1 MLICRGFGH
10 FSLVISSVIL
20 LISGLLSTF
29 VGSASGFGKNIGLL
43 QIAGVHS
50 SQPDG
55 GGDEGDGSTGENVTS
70 RDRIGRALALETF
83 DTVWGLIRDT
93 HFDKNY
99 NGVDWNGVRD
109 ELRPKA
115 AEIETNHE
123 LREILSDMVGRLN
136 QSHFGI
142 IPAEAAD
149 PLGKSSERKKGKG
162 STERGDEVGAKTVAE
177 GPSVGAKK
185 AKGGESEKQATTKG
199 AKKLGAPEI
208 ETDEHSGAMRIKG
221 AKAKGERTGAAGRK
235 KPSKGTNERGKK
247 SLENG
252 GTVGFDIRYLDGS
265 VVVTDVERDGPAYKA
280 GVRRGWIVVAIDG
293 ESMDDLA
300 EAVSE
305 GAGGRSLGLYMW
317 QVVSRMLGG
326 SEGSRA
332 TFVMLDGRGEEQE
345 IEIVR
350 VLEEGQTV
358 KFGNLPPLHVSFDS
372 YRIVAE
378 NSAAISGTGIIK
390 FSIWMIP
397 VMKPFGEAMEE
408 FADADGIILDLRGN
422 LGGLGGMVMGIGG
435 YFFDKPIPLGTMHQR
450 GQSLKFNVNPRRV
463 SMSGKAMKPYSGPVA
478 ILLDGESAS
487 TTEVFASGMQAQGR
501 VRIFGSTSAG
511 MALPSVATE
520 LPNGD
525 VLLHAIADFID
536 PNGVSVEGRGV
547 IPDERVGLTRNSL
560 LEGRDLPLEAAMNWI
575 AKNRG
580 LVWEYKKSK

>member
-1 MLICRGFGH
+1 MLICRKFCRLSMLSA
-10 FSLVISSVIL
+10 SLML
-20 LISGLLSTF
+20 FISGLLSAF
-29 VGSASGFGKNIGLL
+29 AGSASGLGENIGLL
-43 QIAGVHS
+43 QIASVHY
-50 SQPDG
+50 SQPD
-55 GGDEGDGSTGENVTS
+55 DEGEGSTGESTTTRGQIS
-70 RDRIGRALALETF
+70 RSLALETF
-83 DTVWGLIRDT
+83 DTVWELIRDT
-93 HFDKNY
+93 HFDENY
-99 NGVDWNGVRD
+99 NGVDWKGVRD

-115 AEIETNHE
+115 AEVETNHE
-123 LREILSDMVGRLN
+123 LREILNDMVGRLN

-149 PLGKSSERKKGKG
+149 PLGNRNERKKGKG
-162 STERGDEVGAKTVAE
+162 PTERQGEVGTKKVAKGLV
-177 GPSVGAKK
+177 GGAKK
-185 AKGGESEKQATTKG
+185 AKGGESGKQATSKG
-199 AKKLGAPEI
+199 AKKVNAPEI
-208 ETDEHSGAMRIKG
+208 ETDEHSGAMRMKG
-221 AKAKGERTGAAGRK
+221 AKAKGESPSVAATK
-235 KPSKGTNERGKK
+235 NENPSKATNEQGKK
-247 SLENG
+247 SSEYG

-265 VVVTDVERDGPAYKA
+265 VVVTDVDRDGPASKA

-293 ESMDDLA
+293 KSMDDLV

-305 GAGGRSLGLYMW
+305 GAAGRSLGLYMW
-317 QVVSRMLGG
+317 QVVSSMLSG

-332 TFVMLDGRGEEQE
+332 TFAMLDGRDEERE

-350 VLEEGQTV
+350 VREEGETV
-358 KFGNLPPLHVSFDS
+358 KFGNLPPLHVSFES
-372 YRIVAE
+372 YRVVAE
-378 NSAAISGTGIIK
+378 NSATIDGTGIIK

-397 VMKPFGEAMEE
+397 VVKPFGEAMEE
-408 FADADGIILDLRGN
+408 FADTDGIILDLRGN

-435 YFFDKPIPLGTMHQR
+435 YFFDKRVPLGTMHQR

-478 ILLDGESAS
+478 IVLDGESAS

-501 VRIFGSTSAG
+501 VRIFGETSAG

-547 IPDERVGLTRNSL
+547 IPDEQVGLTRESL
-560 LEGRDLPLEAAMNWI
+560 LEGRDLPMEAAMNWI
-575 AKNRG
+575 AENRG